1 MPIRELAK
9 TKKGNNTEA
18 DWSSEGPGRFLV
30 CPRRT
35 EQINTSPLALIHPIA
50 DNNNSRKL
58 TLKIVQPYTLGPG
71 RKGPFAPVAYLRSR
85 HLDTP
90 PHKNSLAVSE
100 KAAYRKPKYV
110 LRVTPSGLLLA
121 PVLGL
126 EPPKSTTTSG
136 QGRTLKGFDLARC
149 LTAPHG
155 EGEITYFPDSP
166 ASDN

>member
-1 MPIRELAK
+1 MVPIRESSK

-71 RKGPFAPVAYLRSR
+71 RKGTLPRSR
-85 HLDTP
+85 
-90 PHKNSLAVSE
+90 
-100 KAAYRKPKYV
+100 
-110 LRVTPSGLLLA
+110 
-121 PVLGL
+121 
-126 EPPKSTTTSG
+126 TSG
-136 QGRTLKGFDLARC
+136 AGILIHRRIKIRSR
-149 LTAPHG
+149 
-155 EGEITYFPDSP
+155 FPRKRHTGSP
-166 ASDN
+166 SMYYA